1 MTEFRRVLFRSG
13 AWLAADAIAQGG
25 TEDDLI
31 RALLTELWEWLRV
44 PPRVVGQ
51 LGLTAKGRFS
61 HPALMKQ
68 EQAAGWGQAEA

>member
-1 MTEFRRVLFRSG
+1 MEDVSSIHQPG
-13 AWLAADAIAQGG
+13 AWQAADAMAQGG

-31 RALLTELWEWLRV
+31 GGLLTELWEWLRV
-44 PPRVVGQ
+44 PPREVGQ
-51 LGLTAKGRFS
+51 VGETAKGSFS